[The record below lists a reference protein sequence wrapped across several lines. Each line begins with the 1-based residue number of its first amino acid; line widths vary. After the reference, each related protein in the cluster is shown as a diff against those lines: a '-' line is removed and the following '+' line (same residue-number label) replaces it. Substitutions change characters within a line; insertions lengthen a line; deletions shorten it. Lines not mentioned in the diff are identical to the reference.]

1 MEAVL
6 FIVPVTDLRVSVQPC
21 VSTPTHARRSTAGCF
36 RIARSCSHLPLVRGK
51 DGRAAKPIVIKWLAG
66 AVTPLSPSR
75 NERGVAPRIK
85 EVT

>member
-36 RIARSCSHLPLVRGK
+36 RIASCSHLPLVRGK
-51 DGRAAKPIVIKWLAG
+51 EGRRSQTNK
-66 AVTPLSPSR
+66 
-75 NERGVAPRIK
+75 
-85 EVT
+85 